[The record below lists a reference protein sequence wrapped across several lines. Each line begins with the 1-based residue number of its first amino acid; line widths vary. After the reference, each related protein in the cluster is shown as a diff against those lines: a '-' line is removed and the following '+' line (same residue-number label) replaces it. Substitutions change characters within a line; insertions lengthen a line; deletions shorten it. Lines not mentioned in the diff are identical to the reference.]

1 MLWLPPWSQ
10 AEQEKEGLE
19 GSERK
24 GSEEETKLR
33 TTMRR
38 PTKGQQLDQRFIHID
53 MLSARSKSVRQ
64 VSVNPFRGKE
74 TEAQRG

>member
-1 MLWLPPWSQ
+1 MWRLPPWSQ
-10 AEQEKEGLE
+10 AERKKEGLE

-24 GSEEETKLR
+24 GNEEETKLR

-38 PTKGQQLDQRFIHID
+38 PTKGQELDQRFIHID
-53 MLSARSKSVRQ
+53 MLRAHSNSVRQ

-74 TEAQRG
+74 MKAQRG